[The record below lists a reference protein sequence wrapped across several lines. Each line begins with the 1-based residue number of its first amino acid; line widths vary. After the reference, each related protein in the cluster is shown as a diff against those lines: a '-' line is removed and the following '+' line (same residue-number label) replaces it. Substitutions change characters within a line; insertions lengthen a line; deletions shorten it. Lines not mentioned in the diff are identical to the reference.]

1 MFYEHCVI
9 IRSKPVMDTEY
20 TIRNLCGIM
29 WNLFVIRN
37 SEKRLLSKIQSL
49 KYGANIEKELIHMR
63 EKAYQTSLLERAKR
77 DTKPNWSVYHV
88 TIT

>member
-1 MFYEHCVI
+1 
-9 IRSKPVMDTEY
+9 MDTEY
-20 TIRNLCGIM
+20 TIKNL
-29 WNLFVIRN
+29 LFVIRN

-49 KYGANIEKELIHMR
+49 KYGANIGKELIHMR

-77 DTKPNWSVYHV
+77 DNKPNWSVYHV